1 MLQSNSSRAF
11 ASLALVVWAAGLHHN
26 VQSISQS
33 EAYKNSAIGQSA
45 SSSVSFSL
53 FSGSSESASTKPSKS
68 LSSSEDISG
77 EKD

>member
-26 VQSISQS
+26 VQTISQS
-33 EAYKNSAIGQSA
+33 EEYKNSAIGQSA

-53 FSGSSESASTKPSKS
+53 FSGSSKSASTKPS
-68 LSSSEDISG
+68 SSEDISD